1 MNQKLVTLKDTGFKM
16 AKIPKVLFHG
26 TTKLRYEVGIPH
38 NGALTSI
45 KNEGLR
51 SDVPPHMK
59 VDLEH
64 LGWVYLCGSIE
75 DAKFYALYQVE
86 MDNLVPE
93 LHEAQSMVE
102 EVNCGSI
109 IAVRTSLI
117 KDSIEEDPEYEK
129 WRKVYRQH
137 GIPEVILNSKTGGMY
152 GKWYRHKGNIP
163 KKFCMGMYDLP
174 ISSQSPML
182 IEIMKAQAN
191 ERYETNKIKILQDLI
206 KELKMADNLS
216 VRINENQN

>member
-1 MNQKLVTLKDTGFKM
+1 MNQKLVTLKDTGFRM

-75 DAKFYALYQVE
+75 DAKLNPTQMFKINFHVWWYIATKSFIFY
-86 MDNLVPE
+86 
-93 LHEAQSMVE
+93 
-102 EVNCGSI
+102 
-109 IAVRTSLI
+109 
-117 KDSIEEDPEYEK
+117 
-129 WRKVYRQH
+129 
-137 GIPEVILNSKTGGMY
+137 
-152 GKWYRHKGNIP
+152 
-163 KKFCMGMYDLP
+163 
-174 ISSQSPML
+174 
-182 IEIMKAQAN
+182 
-191 ERYETNKIKILQDLI
+191 
-206 KELKMADNLS
+206 
-216 VRINENQN
+216 